1 MMNIALLG
9 STGSIGVN
17 VLNVIRRNPGLY
29 RIQAL
34 GAGTNIDLLLAQTE
48 EFKPRTVVLRDA
60 DLAVA
65 FRDRLPSHLQP
76 EVLHGTTGLLAVVRR
91 GETDT
96 VISAISGAAGLM
108 PTYEAVRCAKN
119 VALANKETMVM
130 AGPLVMRL
138 AREKG
143 VWIRPIDSEH
153 SAIFQALQGHR
164 RKDVRRVIL
173 TASGG
178 PFRSAS
184 HASLT
189 RVTPAQALD
198 HPNWRMGPKISID
211 SATLMNKGLEII
223 EALWLFDLAIEQI
236 DVLVHPQSIVHSMV
250 EYADGSVIAQMGIP
264 DMVIPIAYALSHP
277 AHLPTGLPSLDLSR
291 TGPLTFEAPDMQ
303 TFPCLRLA
311 IEAARAGGSLPAVLN
326 GANEVAVEAFL
337 NGRIGFLDIPSVIER
352 TMHAHHPFPIDTIE
366 QVLEADLWARR
377 TAGRM
382 IESVPLPSDTVP
394 GSQNLQDSRI

>member
-17 VLNVIRRNPGLY
+17 ALNVIRRNPGLY

-48 EFKPRTVVLRDA
+48 EFEPRTVVLRDA
-60 DLAVA
+60 DLAAA
-65 FRDRLPSHLQP
+65 FQDRLPLRLQP
-76 EVLHGTTGLLAVVRR
+76 EVLHGTTGLLNIVRR

-184 HASLT
+184 RESLT

-264 DMVIPIAYALSHP
+264 DMVTPIAYALSYP

-326 GANEVAVEAFL
+326 GANEIAVEAFL
-337 NGRIGFLDIPSVIER
+337 NGRIGFLDIPPVIER

-377 TAGRM
+377 TAGRVL
-382 IESVPLPSDTVP
+382 ESVPLPSDTVP
-394 GSQNLQDSRI
+394 NPQNLQDSRI

>member
-1 MMNIALLG
+1 MLNIALLG

-17 VLNVIRRNPGLY
+17 ALNVIRTRPDLC
-29 RIQAL
+29 RITAL
-34 GAGTNIDLLLAQTE
+34 GAGTNIELLLEQTE
-48 EFKPRTVVLRDA
+48 EFKPQTVGLRDA
-60 DLAVA
+60 SPAAA
-65 FRDRLPSHLQP
+65 FCARLPSHLQP
-76 EVLHGTTGLLAVVRR
+76 EVLHGTTGFMDIVRR
-91 GETDT
+91 EETDT

-108 PTYEAVRCAKN
+108 PTFEAVRCGKN

-164 RKDVRRVIL
+164 RRDVRRVIL

-178 PFRSAS
+178 PFRTAS
-184 HASLT
+184 PDMLKQ
-189 RVTPAQALD
+189 VTPAQALN

-223 EALWLFDLAIEQI
+223 EALWLFDLGIEQI

-264 DMVIPIAYALSHP
+264 DMVIPIAYALSYP
-277 AHLPTGLPSLDLSR
+277 AHLSTGLPPLDLTR

-311 IEAARAGGSLPAVLN
+311 IAAAQAGGSLPAVLN
-326 GANEVAVEAFL
+326 GANEIAVEAFL
-337 NGRIGFLDIPSVIER
+337 GGRIGFLDIPCVIER
-352 TMHAHHPFPIDTIE
+352 TMDAHHTIPIDTIE
-366 QVLEADLWARR
+366 QVLEADLWARQ
-377 TAGRM
+377 TAGR
-382 IESVPLPSDTVP
+382 ILEDVLPPSGTVP
-394 GSQNLQDSRI
+394 ASQNLQ